1 MNLNCNIAAAQP
13 VADTS
18 RMEGR
23 FADAVVVA
31 AGSSRRMNGRDKLD
45 ELIGGRPLLQW
56 SVSAMAAADSVARV
70 IVVARPDRVTELAR
84 LPWLAGMT
92 VVAGGE
98 RRSDSVR
105 AGVAAATADVVL
117 VHDGARPLASSALAD
132 AVAGAAAE
140 HGAAVPVVPLVDSLK
155 RDDGATLGASLERN
169 GLVRTQ
175 TPQGARRS
183 LLLDAYAAAGD
194 EAFSDEAALL
204 ESRGVAVATVPGEA
218 ANIKVTL
225 PEDLELV
232 RAIARGRGETT
243 LAIGQDSHGFGPEDG
258 LWLGGI
264 LVEGAPRL
272 YGHSDGDVILHAI
285 ATAILSGSGNGDLGR
300 LFPPSDSLTSGIASS
315 ELLREAV
322 AQAAQ
327 SGWWVES
334 AQVSLVGARP
344 KLGGQRLDAM
354 RQKVAE
360 LLALSPESV
369 AISASTGNLNGAEG
383 AGRVMSATALIGLH
397 RR

>member
-1 MNLNCNIAAAQP
+1 MGGA
-13 VADTS
+13 
-18 RMEGR
+18 
-23 FADAVVVA
+23 
-31 AGSSRRMNGRDKLD
+31 DKLD

-56 SVSAMAAADSVARV
+56 SVDAMFAATSVARV
-70 IVVARPDRVTELAR
+70 IVVARPDRVNELAD
-84 LPWLAGMT
+84 LPWLAGTT

-98 RRSDSVR
+98 RRADSVR

-117 VHDGARPLASSALAD
+117 VHDGARPLASSGLAD
-132 AVAGAAAE
+132 AVAAAAAE

-155 RDDGATLGASLERN
+155 RAAGTTLGPSVERD

-183 LLLDAYAAAGD
+183 LLLDAYGAAGD
-194 EAFSDEAALL
+194 AAFSDEAALL
-204 ESRGVAVATVPGEA
+204 ESRGVAIATVPGEA

-243 LAIGQDSHGFGPEDG
+243 VAIGQDSHGFGPGDG
-258 LWLGGI
+258 LWLGGTLI
-264 LVEGAPRL
+264 EGAPRL
-272 YGHSDGDVILHAI
+272 HGHSDGDVVLHAI

-300 LFPPSDSLTSGIASS
+300 LFPPSDSRTTGIASA

-322 AQAAQ
+322 AQAEK
-327 SGWWVES
+327 SGWAVES
-334 AQVSLVGARP
+334 AQISLVGARP
-344 KLGGQRLDAM
+344 KLGAQRLDRMAA
-354 RQKVAE
+354 RVAE
-360 LLALSPESV
+360 LLAVARDSV

-383 AGRVMSATALIGLH
+383 AGRVITATALIGLH